1 MIKGRGFDSGFHV
14 PIPFL
19 RELILIG
26 GLIVLT
32 FCSVTWMSEN
42 ILPNAL
48 KSSNVSNYGNI
59 SNVVTL
65 VNKETWQSVFL
76 SHFF

>member
-1 MIKGRGFDSGFHV
+1 MGSIL

-19 RELILIG
+19 REPILIG

-42 ILPNAL
+42 IPPNAL

>member
-1 MIKGRGFDSGFHV
+1 MGSIL

-19 RELILIG
+19 REPILIG

-32 FCSVTWMSEN
+32 FCSLTWTSGY

-48 KSSNVSNYGNI
+48 KSSNVNKYSNI